1 MSSRIPMLV
10 LASAILAVPSLA
22 AAQFRDDVPRDGAC
36 FYEDADFRGSYFC
49 VQAGD
54 ELTSLPQGNDRVS
67 SIRVYGRAE
76 VVVFRDRGFR
86 GDSRRFTDHAR
97 NLIDD
102 GFNDAISSIE
112 VRDAR
117 LGGRGRGRGIG
128 SGIGRGQNPDAIV
141 RRAYQ
146 DVLNREPDSD
156 GMRTYRS
163 RIIDD
168 GWTEQQVRDA
178 LRNSP
183 EYREQRTM
191 NPARAQQI
199 VRQAYLNV
207 LNREPDPAA
216 SPYVNRVLREGWT
229 QQDVERELRRSPE
242 YRERGR

>member
-1 MSSRIPMLV
+1 MLSRIPMLMV
-10 LASAILAVPSLA
+10 ASAILAVPSLA
-22 AAQFRDDVPRDGAC
+22 LAQGFRDDVPRDGAC
-36 FYEDADFRGSYFC
+36 FFEDANFRGSSFC

-54 ELTSLPQGNDRVS
+54 ELSTLPQGNDRVS

-86 GDSRRFTDHAR
+86 GESRRFTDHAR
-97 NLIDD
+97 NLLDD
-102 GFNDAISSIE
+102 DFNDAISSIE
-112 VRDAR
+112 VRDV
-117 LGGRGRGRGIG
+117 GFRGRGRGIG
-128 SGIGRGQNPDAIV
+128 SGVGRGQNPDAIV

-146 DVLNREPDSD
+146 DVLNRDPDPD
-156 GMRTYRS
+156 GLREYRS

-242 YRERGR
+242 YRERAR